1 VLLALNAMA
10 RPYAGIT
17 HDARLYS
24 AQVLHQIDPQSFGDD
39 LFFRYGSQDQF
50 SIFSRVAAPLVQAIG
65 LESAFFLLYLVFNS
79 LLILACKRLVE
90 TLIEDRL
97 VSTLALVYMVVAP
110 LNFGGL
116 DTLHVQESFVT
127 SRLMANAFVLFGMER
142 TIRQRYV
149 AAFLLLALA
158 MAFHPLMAVGGLFI
172 WAGCLAWN
180 FLPGKVLLMATTLL
194 GIAGIGFLANT
205 ALATRVFGTMDESWR
220 EVILKASP
228 FNFVSEWK
236 ITDWVNV
243 GMGLIGVGAAS
254 YTFWKSNNPLG
265 RFFAVA
271 TIVSIAAVVGTALA
285 ESLPYALLL
294 QGQPYRALW
303 ILKVLQI
310 PFAFWF
316 ASRLWSMPEWYG
328 PMGAA
333 VLIGVLGLTTDMPLE
348 GFFPLFF
355 LPIFMLA
362 KRGLDP
368 VPRRADWWRQSLGMS
383 LVLGAMCWAVYKL
396 VLLVANGAALL
407 QRYDMLEYGGLLA
420 TNVGPIPWL
429 ALFALSLVWLA
440 RRTDFARSFQG
451 TALALMLLV
460 QGSLAVLWAAPLVRE
475 NCTCH
480 GRDIRFVQDFLR
492 KNNAPATPTIYSCLG
507 RLDLVWLDLH
517 AKCYFDWWQM
527 GGVMFQRQMALEGQR
542 RALVVGPFEL
552 DRFREAGDVSEIT
565 RMQASRFFNLDFDT
579 GQPDLK
585 NLRQLCQEDG
595 IDFLLLTQEFPGL
608 VAAGNGRVFL
618 YDCRQVLAAL
628 NAQQAVVAT
637 TTLKSE
643 AGVLDAP
650 LTDIHSISSKEI
662 SP

>member
-1 VLLALNAMA
+1 MLLALNAMA

-50 SIFSRVAAPLVQAIG
+50 SLFSRLAVPLVKIFG
-65 LESAFFLLYLVFNS
+65 VEISFFLLYLVFNA
-79 LLILACKRLVE
+79 LFFLALQR
-90 TLIEDRL
+90 LIESLVQDRVISFRL
-97 VSTLALVYMVVAP
+97 WPLIYMVVAP

-194 GIAGIGFLANT
+194 GIAGIGGAILAIPT
-205 ALATRVFGTMDESWR
+205 LGLALFGPMDESWR

-440 RRTDFARSFQG
+440 RRTD
-451 TALALMLLV
+451 LV
-460 QGSLAVLWAAPLVRE
+460 PPL
-475 NCTCH
+475 
-480 GRDIRFVQDFLR
+480 
-492 KNNAPATPTIYSCLG
+492 P
-507 RLDLVWLDLH
+507 RLPW
-517 AKCYFDWWQM
+517 
-527 GGVMFQRQMALEGQR
+527 R
-542 RALVVGPFEL
+542 
-552 DRFREAGDVSEIT
+552 
-565 RMQASRFFNLDFDT
+565 
-579 GQPDLK
+579 
-585 NLRQLCQEDG
+585 
-595 IDFLLLTQEFPGL
+595 
-608 VAAGNGRVFL
+608 
-618 YDCRQVLAAL
+618 
-628 NAQQAVVAT
+628 
-637 TTLKSE
+637 
-643 AGVLDAP
+643 
-650 LTDIHSISSKEI
+650 
-662 SP
+662 